1 MIKKVTITNYLGESV
16 EYKIEGVDVLSN
28 NGLLITEIEGLGPV
42 KANLKF
48 TELST
53 TDGRIANSKTLEG
66 RDITIHAQ
74 FTWCNTIEE
83 ARLSSYKFFPI
94 GTPVTFQIETDNRLA
109 ETVGYVETNEPEIF
123 SDECGCEIGIACE
136 SPFFLATDGIKET
149 LFSAVVPIFEFNY
162 HLNPDEGYNGDEYEN
177 EGYEPVTEFGEIIHK
192 RENTVYYEGDVE
204 TGCTIEISA
213 IGEVR
218 MVRIY
223 NIMTRERM
231 IIDTTKLETLTG
243 SGFNRGDKLT
253 ICTIPGK
260 KSMTLLRNGETTN
273 VLNILGK
280 HSDWFMLARGDN
292 VFSYTAD
299 YGEENVYFK
308 IVSQTTYEGV

>member
-16 EYKIEGVDVLSN
+16 VYKIEGVDVNNN

-42 KANLKF
+42 KANLHS

-53 TDGRIANSKTLEG
+53 SDGRIINSKTLEG
-66 RDITIHAQ
+66 RDLTIHAK

-109 ETVGYVETNEPEIF
+109 ETKGYVETNEPEIF
-123 SDECGCEIGIACE
+123 SDECGCEIGVSCE
-136 SPFFLATDGIKET
+136 SSFFLASDGITET
-149 LFSAVVPIFEFNY
+149 LFSAVVPLFEFNY
-162 HLNPDEGYNGDEYEN
+162 HVGEEYDGDEYEN
-177 EGYEPVTEFGEIIHK
+177 EGHDPVTEFGEVIHK
-192 RENTVYYEGDVE
+192 KESNVFYDGDVE
-204 TGCTIEISA
+204 TGCIIEISA

-218 MVRIY
+218 MIRIY
-223 NIMTRERM
+223 NILTRERM
-231 IIDTTKLETLTG
+231 NIDTDKLQTLTG
-243 SGFNRGDKLT
+243 AGFNMGDKLT

-273 VLNILGK
+273 VLNVLGK

-308 IVSQTTYEGV
+308 VISQTTYEGV

>member
-16 EYKIEGVDVLSN
+16 DYKIEGVDVNSN

-42 KANLKF
+42 KANLKS
-48 TELST
+48 TELAT
-53 TDGRIANSKTLEG
+53 ADGRIINSKTLEG
-66 RDITIHAQ
+66 RDLTIHAL

-109 ETVGYVETNEPEIF
+109 ETIGYVETNEPDIF
-123 SDECGCEIGIACE
+123 SEESGCEIGIACE
-136 SPFFLATDGIKET
+136 SPYFLATDGVKET
-149 LFSAVVPIFEFNY
+149 LFSAVVPLFEFNY
-162 HLNPDEGYNGDEYEN
+162 HDGLPDNDNEYEN
-177 EGYEPVTEFGEIIHK
+177 EGHDPETIFGEIIHK
-192 RENTVYYEGDVE
+192 KESTVYYEGDVE
-204 TGCTIEISA
+204 TGCTMEIYA

-223 NIMTRERM
+223 NILTRERM
-231 IIDTTKLETLTG
+231 IIDTDKLATLTG
-243 SGFNRGDKLT
+243 SGLNRGDRIT

-273 VLNILGK
+273 ILNILGK

-292 VFSYTAD
+292 VFAYTCD
-299 YGEENVYFK
+299 YGEENIYFK
-308 IVSQTTYEGV
+308 IISQTTYEGV

>member
-16 EYKIEGVDVLSN
+16 EYKIQGVDVNHN

-42 KANLKF
+42 KADLKF

-66 RDITIHAQ
+66 RDITIHAL
-74 FTWCNTIEE
+74 FTWANTIEE

-123 SDECGCEIGIACE
+123 SEECGCSIGVACE
-136 SPFFLATDGIKET
+136 SPFFLASDGIKET
-149 LFSAVVPIFEFNY
+149 IFSSVVPLFEFNY
-162 HLNPDEGYNGDEYEN
+162 HDGESYDGDEYEN
-177 EGYEPVTEFGEIIHK
+177 EGHDPVTEFGEVIHK
-192 RENTVYYEGDVE
+192 KSSIVYYEGDVE
-204 TGCTIEISA
+204 TGCTIEITA

-218 MVRIY
+218 NVTIY
-223 NIMTRERM
+223 NLMTSERM
-231 IIDTTKLETLTG
+231 IIDTGKLETLTG
-243 SGFNRGDKLT
+243 SGFNSGDRLT

-273 VLNILGK
+273 VLNILGR

-292 VFSYTAD
+292 VFSYIAE

-308 IVSQTTYEGV
+308 VISQTTYEGV